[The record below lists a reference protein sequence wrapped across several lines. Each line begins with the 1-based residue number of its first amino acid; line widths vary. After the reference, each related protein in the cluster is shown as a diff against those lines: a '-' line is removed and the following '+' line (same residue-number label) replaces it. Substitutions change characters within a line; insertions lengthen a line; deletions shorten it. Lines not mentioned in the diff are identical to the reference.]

1 MDDNVSHVE
10 GSTTVMSAGE
20 SESESDE
27 QEAPEADVPETPY
40 IYTPEDEF
48 GAVSLIAVQSFES
61 LLNFSVISR
70 LANKSRNLLKSTRA

>member
-27 QEAPEADVPETPY
+27 QDIPEADVPETPY

-48 GAVSLIAVQSFES
+48 GAVSF
-61 LLNFSVISR
+61 
-70 LANKSRNLLKSTRA
+70 KSCQMSEIFC